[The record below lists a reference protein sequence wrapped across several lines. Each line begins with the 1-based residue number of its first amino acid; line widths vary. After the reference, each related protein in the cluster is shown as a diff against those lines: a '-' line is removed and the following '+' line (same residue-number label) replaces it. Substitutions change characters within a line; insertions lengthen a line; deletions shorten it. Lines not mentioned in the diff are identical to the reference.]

1 MSKYQNSNV
10 AFRCPKSLKE
20 KMKLVAEGREE
31 HLSSFIRSACL
42 EVIKRELPS
51 DIPANYFNEIYTNR
65 LSDL

>member
-1 MSKYQNSNV
+1 
-10 AFRCPKSLKE
+10 
-20 KMKLVAEGREE
+20 MKLVAKGREE